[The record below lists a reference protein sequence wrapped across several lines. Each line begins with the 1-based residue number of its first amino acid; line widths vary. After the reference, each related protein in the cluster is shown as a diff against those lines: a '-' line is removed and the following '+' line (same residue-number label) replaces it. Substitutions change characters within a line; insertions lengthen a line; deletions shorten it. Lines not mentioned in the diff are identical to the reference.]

1 MRITTLAQAFSWAR
15 IGLGLA
21 FVAAPGPLVRF
32 WTATE
37 QSGLETDM
45 MARGLGARDAL
56 IGAGGLLALR
66 RGQPASCWLAAGAVA
81 DAADA
86 ALTLGVL
93 RRPPKA
99 LRLALVGVTVSS
111 ALAFAWM
118 ARLVE

>member
-1 MRITTLAQAFSWAR
+1 MRMKTVAQALSWTR

-37 QSGLETDM
+37 RPGPETDM

-66 RGQPASCWLAAGAVA
+66 RGQPAACWLAAGAVA

-86 ALTLGVL
+86 ALTLGML
-93 RRPPKA
+93 ARQPKA
-99 LRLALVGVTVSS
+99 PRLALVGVTISS

-118 ARLVE
+118 ARLVA